1 MMQEEKADNQMNS
14 NSGFWR
20 QLWNLKIPLNVKHF
34 LWRAASGCLPT
45 RDVLRTKKVDVSV
58 WCPVCN
64 EQPETTLHIL
74 VQCPFANSCLNSEN
88 RSVNTGIFSSFADWL
103 QSLLEQQN
111 RRLALIMVMI
121 CWTLWKSR
129 NDLIWNQR
137 SLEMSEVVESAKANL
152 IQWQSVQDRTF
163 DRFMGFMT
171 HEDGQERWNLPM
183 CDRIKI
189 NVDAAIFDS
198 SSCYSYA
205 IVIRDHN
212 GALLEAVSSCKQAT
226 VTPELAE
233 AVGIK
238 EALSWVKNQGKEN
251 VDIESDCLQV
261 IQAIRCSF
269 SSRSYLG
276 KIVEECKQLMEELK
290 DHSVVLRFVKRSANR
305 VSHYLARYSC
315 LVADRRW
322 TEGNAHPEFI
332 SVLLNDLRS

>member
-1 MMQEEKADNQMNS
+1 MNS

-20 QLWNLKIPLNVKHF
+20 QLWNLKIPLKVKHF

-45 RDVLRTKKVDVSV
+45 RDVLRMKRVDVNV
-58 WCPVCN
+58 LCPVCN
-64 EQPETTLHIL
+64 EQPESTLHIL
-74 VQCPFANSCLNSEN
+74 VQCPFAISCLNNEN
-88 RSVNTGIFSSFADWL
+88 PSVNTGTFTSFADWL
-103 QSLLEQQN
+103 QSLFERQN
-111 RRLALIMVMI
+111 RSTVLIMVMI
-121 CWTLWKSR
+121 CWMLWKNR

-137 SLEMSEVVESAKANL
+137 SLEMFEVVQSAKTNL

-171 HEDGQERWNLPM
+171 HEDGQERWSPPM
-183 CDRIKI
+183 CNRIKI

-205 IVIRDHN
+205 MVIRNHN
-212 GALLEAVSSCKQAT
+212 GELLEAVSSCKQAT
-226 VTPELAE
+226 ITLELAE
-233 AVGIK
+233 AVSIK

-269 SSRSYLG
+269 SNLSYLG
-276 KIVEECKQLMEELK
+276 KMVQECKQLMNELK
-290 DHSVVLRFVKRSANR
+290 DRSVVLRFVKRSANR